1 MVLQLSPESYETEQ
15 PIQSLARNL
24 LDKSSH
30 IFQHIMVNRI
40 IDMKTIIVFLSS
52 LTLCAVAPA
61 QLKTT
66 PVCPPVDIDILDGI
80 VNKTLLPTSTVGQIK
95 LNLPCFTSF
104 EEEGTSAKCGAG
116 VFYKDK
122 DVYFYTSRDYIE
134 IGPAFKGTLSIPL
147 MGAPRNGLFKWLG
160 PPQIKDVVWDAFQ
173 TAYGI
178 LILYY
183 DKAGKVNKIQF
194 STLAANTIHL
204 CE

>member
-1 MVLQLSPESYETEQ
+1 
-15 PIQSLARNL
+15 
-24 LDKSSH
+24 
-30 IFQHIMVNRI
+30 
-40 IDMKTIIVFLSS
+40 MKTIIGFLSS
-52 LTLCAVAPA
+52 LILCSVASA

-66 PVCPPVDIDILDGI
+66 PICPVIDIDILDGI
-80 VNKTLLPTSTVGQIK
+80 ANKTILPNSTVGQIK

-122 DVYFYTSRDYIE
+122 DVYFYTSRDYVE
-134 IGPAFKGTLSIPL
+134 IGPAFKGNLSIPL

-160 PPQIKDVVWDAFQ
+160 PPQIKDVSWDAFQ
-173 TAYGI
+173 TAYGV

-183 DKAGKVNKIQF
+183 NNAAKVNKIQF
-194 STLAANTIHL
+194 STLSANAIHL

>member
-1 MVLQLSPESYETEQ
+1 
-15 PIQSLARNL
+15 
-24 LDKSSH
+24 
-30 IFQHIMVNRI
+30 
-40 IDMKTIIVFLSS
+40 MKTFIVSLSA
-52 LTLCAVAPA
+52 LLLCTVASA

-66 PVCPPVDIDILDGI
+66 TKCPAFDIDILDGI
-80 VNKTLLPTSTVGQIK
+80 VNGNILPTSTVGQIK
-95 LNLPCFTSF
+95 LNLPCYTSF

-122 DVYFYTSRDYIE
+122 DIYFYTTRDYIE
-134 IGPAFKGTLSIPL
+134 IGPAFKGKLSIPL

-160 PPQIKDVVWDAFQ
+160 APQIKEPGWDAFQ

-183 DKAGKVNKIQF
+183 NKAAKVNKIQF
-194 STLAANTIHL
+194 STKTAGNIQL

>member
-1 MVLQLSPESYETEQ
+1 
-15 PIQSLARNL
+15 
-24 LDKSSH
+24 
-30 IFQHIMVNRI
+30 
-40 IDMKTIIVFLSS
+40 MKTIVVFLSS
-52 LTLCAVAPA
+52 MFFCVAACA

-66 PVCPPVDIDILDGI
+66 PKCPDINIDILDGT
-80 VNKTLLPTSTVGQIK
+80 VNKNLFPTSTVGQIK

-122 DVYFYTSRDYIE
+122 DVYFYTTRHYIE
-134 IGPAFKGTLSIPL
+134 IGPNFKGKLSIPL

-160 PPQIKDVVWDAFQ
+160 APEIKDVNWDAFQ

-183 DKAGKVNKIQF
+183 NKANKVNKIQF
-194 STLAANTIHL
+194 STMSTSTIHL